1 MKKVMKKGM
10 LWCLILMLVLT
21 FQSLSASAATKKA
34 NLKAPTVSN
43 WKKTWDGSCNTPK
56 SDGVEYTIT
65 WKKVA
70 GASGYQVK
78 YSLKESGVWTKYY
91 FTLTKKCSYSIAGS
105 SMDKSKARVRAYKVV
120 NGKKQY
126 GPWSKTKVS
135 VKWW

>member
-43 WKKTWDGSCNTPK
+43 WKKTWDGSWNTPK
-56 SDGVEYTIT
+56 SDGVAYTIT
-65 WKKVA
+65 WNKVS

-78 YSLKESGVWTKYY
+78 VSTKEGTWSSYRYV
-91 FTLTKKCSYSIAGS
+91 LTKKRSYTEAGS
-105 SMDKSKARVRAYKVV
+105 TVDKSKARVRAYKVV

>member
-1 MKKVMKKGM
+1 MKKVLKKGM
-10 LWCLILMLVLT
+10 LWCLILMVIFA
-21 FQSLSASAATKKA
+21 FQPLSASAATKV

-43 WKKTWDGSCNTPK
+43 WKKPWDGNWSTPK
-56 SDGVEYTIT
+56 ANGVAYTIT
-65 WKKVA
+65 WNKVS

-78 YSLKESGVWTKYY
+78 VSTKEGTWSSYRYV
-91 FTLTKKCSYSIAGS
+91 LTKKRSYTEAGS
-105 SMDKSKARVRAYKVV
+105 TVEKSKARVRAYKVV

>member
-43 WKKTWDGSCNTPK
+43 WKKTWDGSWNTPK
-56 SDGVEYTIT
+56 SDGVAYTIT
-65 WKKVA
+65 WNKVS

-78 YSLKESGVWTKYY
+78 VSTKEGTWSSYRYV
-91 FTLTKKCSYSIAGS
+91 LTKKRSYTEAGS
-105 SMDKSKARVRAYKVV
+105 TVEKSKARVRAYKVV

>member
-43 WKKTWDGSCNTPK
+43 WKKTWDGNWSTPK
-56 SDGVEYTIT
+56 ANGVAYTIT
-65 WKKVA
+65 WNKVS

-78 YSLKESGVWTKYY
+78 VSTKEGTWSSYRYV
-91 FTLTKKCSYSIAGS
+91 LTKKRSYTEAGS
-105 SMDKSKARVRAYKVV
+105 TVEKSKARVRAYKVV

>member
-10 LWCLILMLVLT
+10 IWCLILMLVLT

-43 WKKTWDGSCNTPK
+43 WKKTWDGSWNTPK
-56 SDGVEYTIT
+56 SDGVAYTIT
-65 WKKVA
+65 WNKVS

-78 YSLKESGVWTKYY
+78 VSTKEGTWSSYRYV
-91 FTLTKKCSYSIAGS
+91 LTKKRSYTEAGS
-105 SMDKSKARVRAYKVV
+105 TVEKSKARVRAYKVV

>member
-1 MKKVMKKGM
+1 MKKVLKKGM
-10 LWCLILMLVLT
+10 LWCLILMVIFA
-21 FQSLSASAATKKA
+21 FQPLSASAATKV

-43 WKKTWDGSCNTPK
+43 WKKTWDGNWSTPK
-56 SDGVEYTIT
+56 ADGVAYTIT
-65 WKKVA
+65 WNKVS

-78 YSLKESGVWTKYY
+78 VSTKEGIWSSYRYV
-91 FTLTKKCSYSIAGS
+91 LTKKRSYTEAGS
-105 SMDKSKARVRAYKVV
+105 TVEKSKARVRAYKVV

>member
-10 LWCLILMLVLT
+10 LWCLI
-21 FQSLSASAATKKA
+21 
-34 NLKAPTVSN
+34 
-43 WKKTWDGSCNTPK
+43 
-56 SDGVEYTIT
+56 
-65 WKKVA
+65 
-70 GASGYQVK
+70 
-78 YSLKESGVWTKYY
+78 
-91 FTLTKKCSYSIAGS
+91 CSYSIAGS

>member
-43 WKKTWDGSCNTPK
+43 WKKTWDGSWNTPK

-78 YSLKESGVWTKYY
+78 YSLKESGVRTMVKN
-91 FTLTKKCSYSIAGS
+91 
-105 SMDKSKARVRAYKVV
+105 KSVCKMVV
-120 NGKKQY
+120 KR
-126 GPWSKTKVS
+126 
-135 VKWW
+135 

>member
-43 WKKTWDGSCNTPK
+43 WKKTWDGNWSTPK
-56 SDGVEYTIT
+56 ADGVAYTIT
-65 WKKVA
+65 WNKVS

-78 YSLKESGVWTKYY
+78 VSTKEGTWSSYRYV
-91 FTLTKKCSYSIAGS
+91 LTKKRSYTEAGS
-105 SMDKSKARVRAYKVV
+105 TVEKSKARVRAYKVV

>member
-43 WKKTWDGSCNTPK
+43 WKKTWDGSWNTPK

-70 GASGYQVK
+70 GASGYQI
-78 YSLKESGVWTKYY
+78 
-91 FTLTKKCSYSIAGS
+91 KKCSYSIAGS

>member
-43 WKKTWDGSCNTPK
+43 WKKTWDGSWNTPK

-91 FTLTKKCSYSIAGS
+91 FTQTSHIKNKLSTLKNQCFNPQNNNQAALCPYSNASCMYFGS
-105 SMDKSKARVRAYKVV
+105 L
-120 NGKKQY
+120 
-126 GPWSKTKVS
+126 
-135 VKWW
+135 

>member
-1 MKKVMKKGM
+1 MKKVMKNGI

-21 FQSLSASAATKKA
+21 FQPLSASAAAKV

-43 WKKTWDGSCNTPK
+43 WKKTWDGKWSTPRA
-56 SDGVEYTIT
+56 DGVAYTIT
-65 WKKVA
+65 WNKVA

-78 YSLKESGVWTKYY
+78 VATKEGTWWPYRYV
-91 FTLTKKCSYSIAGS
+91 LTKKRSYTEAGS
-105 SMDKSKARVRAYKVV
+105 SIEKSKARVRAYKIV

>member
-1 MKKVMKKGM
+1 MKKVLKKGM
-10 LWCLILMLVLT
+10 LWCLILMVIFA
-21 FQSLSASAATKKA
+21 FQPLSASAATKV

-43 WKKTWDGSCNTPK
+43 WKKTWDGNWNTPK
-56 SDGVEYTIT
+56 SDGVAYTIT
-65 WKKVA
+65 WNKVS

-78 YSLKESGVWTKYY
+78 VSTKEGTWSSYRYV
-91 FTLTKKCSYSIAGS
+91 LTKKRSYTEAGS
-105 SMDKSKARVRAYKVV
+105 TVEKSKARVRAYKVV